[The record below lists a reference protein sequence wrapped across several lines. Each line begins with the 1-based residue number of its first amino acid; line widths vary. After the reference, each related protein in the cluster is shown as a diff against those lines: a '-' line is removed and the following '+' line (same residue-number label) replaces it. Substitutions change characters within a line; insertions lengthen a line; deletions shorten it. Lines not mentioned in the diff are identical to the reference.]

1 MFLHTTCISHVLLCT
16 NCFVKCSG
24 CKFNQG
30 KHNFCALRIYSI
42 YFLKSGFWSI
52 NPLFCIYFLALV
64 KQFFYFYFL
73 YSSFSLVIHFTCSIN
88 SVYMSI
94 SQFIPSSSFPL
105 LVSTNFSL
113 CICLYFCQQAF
124 IYCVTW
130 LIQEVEDSVEIQFTI
145 SLRVHHIETVV
156 DTWLRRFMGLLEHQ
170 EKNRCE

>member
-1 MFLHTTCISHVLLCT
+1 M
-16 NCFVKCSG
+16 
-24 CKFNQG
+24 
-30 KHNFCALRIYSI
+30 
-42 YFLKSGFWSI
+42 
-52 NPLFCIYFLALV
+52 
-64 KQFFYFYFL
+64 L
-73 YSSFSLVIHFTCSIN
+73 YSRFSKLFYMYYCIHISLSPIYICVCVYIHTHTHI